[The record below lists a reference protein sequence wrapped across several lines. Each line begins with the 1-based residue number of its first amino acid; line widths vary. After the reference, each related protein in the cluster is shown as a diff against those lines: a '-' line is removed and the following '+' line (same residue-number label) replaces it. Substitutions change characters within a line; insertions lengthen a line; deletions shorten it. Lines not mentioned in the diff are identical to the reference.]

1 LNLLLDTH
9 ILLWWLAD
17 SRRLSKKARTTIQ
30 DAGIVWVSAVSA
42 WEIETKRARG
52 LLEAPDDLE
61 PTLRGLD
68 LKPLSLTMA
77 HAVAAA
83 RLPLHHRD
91 PFDRMLVAQ
100 ATAESLTLMTA
111 DSHLRQYGIHTL
123 IV

>member
-1 LNLLLDTH
+1 M
-9 ILLWWLAD
+9 AD
-17 SRRLSKKARTTIQ
+17 SRRLSKKAHATIEES
-30 DAGIVWVSAVSA
+30 GLVYVSAVSA

-61 PTLRGLD
+61 EVLRARD
-68 LKPLSLTMA
+68 LKSLSLTMA

-83 RLPLHHRD
+83 HLPPYHRD

-100 ATAESLTLMTA
+100 AQAESLTLVTH
-111 DSHLRQYGIHTL
+111 DPQLPRYGVATL